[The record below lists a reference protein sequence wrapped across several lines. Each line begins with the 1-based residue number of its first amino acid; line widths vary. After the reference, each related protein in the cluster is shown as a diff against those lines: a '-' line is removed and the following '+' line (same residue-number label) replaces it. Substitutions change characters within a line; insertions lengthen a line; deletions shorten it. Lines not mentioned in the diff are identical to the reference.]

1 MIKIQNIMKK
11 KLLSLLMLLM
21 VAMSAMASDC
31 KFYLEIDPSDNTTA
45 MLMCG
50 EGYNGKPYFNFNSGR
65 WEYGGPLNVM
75 GSIENIYV
83 DNTCFYFFLGESLSK
98 LFKGFKNLKTI
109 KNTDALYTSNVT
121 DMSEMFSGCS
131 SLEYLYVN
139 NWNTTNVTN
148 MSHMFDGCSS
158 LESIVFHS
166 WNTSNVENMSYMFS
180 GCESLRPEFLHLNYW
195 DTSKVTNTSGMFSG
209 CTKLCKAVTANEGE
223 TGEYWAT
230 FYDETNGYNYEAPEG
245 TQVFKV
251 TLSGSGITM
260 TEITDRIVKSGE
272 GVVLKSSSDNFTLT
286 PTIAASSTS
295 YDDNDLQGTTTSQT
309 NPNPGN
315 IYVLNKKS
323 AGIGFYKLKENGS
336 IGANKAYLEVGGGSA
351 REFFLFDETTGVSDA
366 RGEMEHAG
374 TYFDLQ
380 GRRVAHPTK
389 GLYVVSGKKMVIK

>member
-1 MIKIQNIMKK
+1 MKR

-21 VAMSAMASDC
+21 VAMSAMASDY
-31 KFYLEIDPSDNTTA
+31 KLYLEIHGTTA
-45 MLMCG
+45 VLKCG
-50 EGYNGKPYFNFNSGR
+50 KDYDYNGKPYFNFNSGR
-65 WEYGGPLNVM
+65 WEYGGPWNGM
-75 GSIENIYV
+75 ESIENIYV
-83 DNTCFYFFLGESLSK
+83 HDTYIYLFVGESLSK

-109 KNTDALYTSNVT
+109 ENSNALKTPNVT

-131 SLEYLYVN
+131 SLEHLSAT
-139 NWNTTNVTN
+139 NWNTSNVTN

-158 LESIVFHS
+158 LVYIVFYR
-166 WNTSNVENMSYMFS
+166 WDTSKVTDMSYMFS
-180 GCESLRPEFLHLNYW
+180 GCSSLTQLNITDW
-195 DTSKVTNTSGMFSG
+195 DTSKVANTSGMFSG
-209 CTKLCKAVTANEGE
+209 CTSLSKAVTANEGE

-230 FYDETNGYNYEAPEG
+230 FYDETDGYNYEAPEG

-251 TLSGSGITM
+251 TLSSSGIVM
-260 TEITDRIVKSGE
+260 TEIEDRIVKSGE

-295 YDDNDLQGTTTSQT
+295 YDGNDLQGTTTKID

-336 IGANKAYLEVGGGSA
+336 IGANKAYLEVGGGNA
-351 REFFLFDETTGVSDA
+351 RDFFLFDETTGVSDA

-389 GLYVVSGKKMVIK
+389 GLYMVHGKKLVIK

>member
-1 MIKIQNIMKK
+1 MKR

-21 VAMSAMASDC
+21 VAMSAMASDY
-31 KFYLEIDPSDNTTA
+31 KLYLEISGTTA

-65 WEYGGPLNVM
+65 WEYGGPWNGM
-75 GSIENIYV
+75 ESIEKIYV
-83 DNTCFYFFLGESLSK
+83 HDTFFYSFLGESLSK

-109 KNTDALYTSNVT
+109 GNTDALKTSNVT

-131 SLEYLYVN
+131 SLKNLDSY
-139 NWNTTNVTN
+139 NWNTSNVTN

-158 LESIVFHS
+158 LESINVYK
-166 WNTSNVENMSYMFS
+166 WNTSKVTDMSYMFS
-180 GCESLRPEFLHLNYW
+180 GCESLKPEYLNLNNW
-195 DTSKVTNTSGMFSG
+195 NTSKVTDMSDMFSG

-230 FYDETNGYNYEAPEG
+230 FYDETDGYNYEAPEG

-251 TLSGSGITM
+251 TLSSSGIVM
-260 TEITDRIVKSGE
+260 TEIEDRIVKSGE
-272 GVVLKSSSDNFTLT
+272 GVVLKSSSDDFTLT

-295 YDDNDLQGTTTSQT
+295 YDDNDLQGTTTSKT

-336 IGANKAYLEVGGGSA
+336 IGANKAYLEVGGGNA
-351 REFFLFDETTGVSDA
+351 RDFFLFDETTGVSDA
-366 RGEMEHAG
+366 RGEMEEAG

-389 GLYVVSGKKMVIK
+389 GLYMVHGKKLVIK

>member
-1 MIKIQNIMKK
+1 MKR

-21 VAMSAMASDC
+21 VAMSAMASDY
-31 KFYLEIDPSDNTTA
+31 KLYLEISGTTA
-45 MLMCG
+45 VLMCG
-50 EGYNGKPYFNFNSGR
+50 KDYDYNGKPYFNFNSGR
-65 WEYGGPLNVM
+65 WEYGGPWNGM
-75 GSIENIYV
+75 ESIESIYV
-83 DNTCFYFFLGESLSK
+83 HDTYIYLFVGESLSK

-109 KNTDALYTSNVT
+109 INSNALNTPNVT

-131 SLEYLYVN
+131 SLEHLSATI
-139 NWNTTNVTN
+139 WNTSNVTN

-158 LESIVFHS
+158 LVYIVFNS
-166 WNTSNVENMSYMFS
+166 WDTSKVTDMSYMFS
-180 GCESLRPEFLHLNYW
+180 GCSSLTQINITDW
-195 DTSKVTNTSGMFSG
+195 DTSKVANTSGMFSG
-209 CTKLCKAVTANEGE
+209 CTSLSKAVTANEGE

-230 FYDETNGYNYEAPEG
+230 FYDETDGYNYEAPEG

-260 TEITDRIVKSGE
+260 TEIEDRIVKSGE
-272 GVVLKSSSDNFTLT
+272 GVVLKSSSDNCPLT

-295 YDDNDLQGTTTSQT
+295 YEDNDLQGTTTSQT

-336 IGANKAYLEVGGGSA
+336 IGANKAYLEVGGGNA
-351 REFFLFDETTGVSDA
+351 RDFFLFDETTGVSDA

>member
-1 MIKIQNIMKK
+1 MKR

-21 VAMSAMASDC
+21 VAMGAMASDC
-31 KFYLEIDPSDNTTA
+31 KFYLEISGTTA
-45 MLMCG
+45 VLMCG
-50 EGYNGKPYFNFNSGR
+50 DNYDYNGKPYFNFNSGR
-65 WEYGGPLNVM
+65 WEYGGPLNVI

-83 DNTCFYFFLGESLSK
+83 DNTCYYFFLGESLSK

-109 KNTDALYTSNVT
+109 ENTDALYTSKVT

-131 SLEYLYVN
+131 SLEYLYAN
-139 NWNTTNVTN
+139 NWITTNVTN

-158 LESIVFHS
+158 LESINFYK
-166 WNTSNVENMSYMFS
+166 WDTSNVEDMSYMFS
-180 GCESLRPEFLHLNYW
+180 GCESLKSINFYRW
-195 DTSKVTNTSGMFSG
+195 DTSKVTDMSGMFSG
-209 CTKLCKAVTANEGE
+209 CTKLCKAMTANEGE

-260 TEITDRIVKSGE
+260 TEIEDRIVKSGE

-295 YDDNDLQGTTTSQT
+295 YDDNDLQGTTTSKT

-351 REFFLFDETTGVSDA
+351 RDFFLFDETTGVSDA

-389 GLYVVSGKKMVIK
+389 GLYVVSGKKLVIK